1 MTFFNSYFIFQL
13 ESIAQRWADQCN
25 FGHDTVRNVKRF
37 QVGQN
42 VFVASSTDLRTTD
55 WRQAI
60 NSWYDGVQKA
70 DGNIVDKFV

>member
-1 MTFFNSYFIFQL
+1 MYIKFFNSIFQL

-25 FGHDTVRNVKRF
+25 FGLDTVRNVKRF
-37 QVGQN
+37 QVGQS